1 MSNWQNVSINNSPG
15 AKMQNMKVTG
25 SGGGGGD
32 EAGDAPSRLRIL
44 FLAANPA
51 GTTPLRLDHEVK
63 AVTEAL
69 RSSLGDRFELQQS
82 WAAGEQD
89 IQDGLLRHKPDIVH
103 FSGHSTSG
111 GRMVLERSS
120 ELGQEERL
128 WLQGLARVF
137 EAARGQIRCVV
148 LNACHSEIAAQVL
161 AQFVGCVVG
170 MSSAVDDEAAIRF
183 SWAFYNALGHGM
195 SVKAAFDL
203 AKAQILFGDSAMAE
217 VPRLVAVGVD
227 PAGVTFG

>member
-1 MSNWQNVSINNSPG
+1 MRNWQNVSINHSPG
-15 AKMQNMKVTG
+15 STLRDVRVTG
-25 SGGGGGD
+25 TGGSGD
-32 EAGDAPSRLRIL
+32 EAEEGLPPLRIL

-51 GTTPLRLDHEVK
+51 GTTPLRLDQEVK

-69 RSSLGDRFELQQS
+69 RSSMGDRFELHQS

-89 IQDGLLRHKPDIVH
+89 LQDGLLRYEPEIVH
-103 FSGHSTSG
+103 FSGHGTSG
-111 GRMVLERSS
+111 GRMALEGSS
-120 ELGQEERL
+120 ELAQAERL

-137 EAARGQIRCVV
+137 EAARGRIRCVV

-161 AQFVGCVVG
+161 AQLVGCVVG
-170 MSSAVDDEAAIRF
+170 MSSAIDDDAAIRF

-195 SVKAAFDL
+195 SVKAAFEL
-203 AKAQILFGDSAMAE
+203 ARAQVHLGDAAMAD

>member
-1 MSNWQNVSINNSPG
+1 MSNWQNFSISHAHG
-15 AKMQNMKVTG
+15 VTLRNVNVV
-25 SGGGGGD
+25 GGGD
-32 EAGDAPSRLRIL
+32 DDDGAGEEQPPLRIL
-44 FLAANPA
+44 FLAANPE

-69 RSSLGDRFELQQS
+69 RSSLGDRFELHQS

-89 IQDGLLRHKPDIVH
+89 LQDGLLRYKPEIVH
-103 FSGHSTSG
+103 FSGHGTSG
-111 GRMVLERSS
+111 GRMILEGSS
-120 ELGQEERL
+120 ELAQAERL

-148 LNACHSEIAAQVL
+148 LNSCHSEIAAQIL
-161 AQFVGCVVG
+161 AQLVGCVVG
-170 MSSAVDDEAAIRF
+170 MSSAVDDDAAIRF

-203 AKAQILFGDSAMAE
+203 ARAQVLFGDSAMAD
-217 VPRLVAVGVD
+217 VLRLVAVGVD

>member
-1 MSNWQNVSINNSPG
+1 MKNWQNLSINHSPG
-15 AKMQNMKVTG
+15 ATMQNNTVTG
-25 SGGGGGD
+25 TGGSDG
-32 EAGDAPSRLRIL
+32 EAEEGLPPLRIL

-69 RSSLGDRFELQQS
+69 RSSLANRFELQQS
-82 WAAGEQD
+82 WAAGAQD
-89 IQDGLLRHKPDIVH
+89 LQDGLLRYKPDIVH
-103 FSGHSTSG
+103 FSGHGTSG
-111 GRMVLERSS
+111 GRMILEGGS
-120 ELGQEERL
+120 EFAQAERL

-137 EAARGQIRCVV
+137 KAARGQIRCVV

-161 AQFVGCVVG
+161 AQLVGCVVG
-170 MSSAVDDEAAIRF
+170 MSSAIDDDAAIRF

-203 AKAQILFGDSAMAE
+203 ARAQIFFGDPAMAE

>member
-1 MSNWQNVSINNSPG
+1 MKNWQNVSISHSPG
-15 AKMQNMKVTG
+15 ATLRDVKVSA
-25 SGGGGGD
+25 SGGGNETEEG
-32 EAGDAPSRLRIL
+32 PPLRIL

-51 GTTPLRLDHEVK
+51 GTTPLRLDLEIK
-63 AVTEAL
+63 AVTQAL

-89 IQDGLLRHKPDIVH
+89 LQDGLLRYQPDIVH
-103 FSGHSTSG
+103 FSGHGTSG
-111 GRMVLERSS
+111 GRMVLERNS
-120 ELGQEERL
+120 ELEQAERL

-170 MSSAVDDEAAIRF
+170 MSSAVEDEAAIRF

-195 SVKAAFDL
+195 SIKAAFDL
-203 AKAQILFGDSAMAE
+203 ARAQIHFGDVAMAD
-217 VPRLVAVGVD
+217 VPCLVAVGVD
-227 PAGVTFG
+227 PAGVTFA